1 MVDVLGGQNGAL
13 RKILKNWVKELI
25 LWVVLKFFLSITKK
39 LVKLSDVTVRI
50 SSGLFALLL
59 CVF

>member
-25 LWVVLKFFLSITKK
+25 SWVVLKFFLSITKK
-39 LVKLSDVTVRI
+39 LVKLSYVIVRI
-50 SSGLFALLL
+50 SGGLFALVL
-59 CVF
+59 